1 MKNDSKTFLIAII
14 ISSILHAGF
23 YGIASSFNASMETPK
38 NTEFKVSYVMK
49 KKKHK
54 AKSSAQI
61 TQKKDDGVLH
71 KPRIKKENEKLPDSF
86 TSDPDY
92 LPEPPAETVNALRTE
107 PAAEPSVPVDDTPIS
122 EEPSSQDD
130 GKDASSEVD
139 SDNDAAAD
147 GGENADSGK
156 DSVSDKKDEPKEEP
170 KKEDRKEKLPV
181 IKAGDN
187 SLYIL
192 PLSEREISSDD
203 ALKSFED
210 DYGRIG
216 DDERKNAILLQF
228 RVEIGETG
236 IPEIRDFISMTNN
249 PEIDNTIKAMAS
261 LMTFD
266 RKGEAYLPILIFA
279 EKKKGVIRIERKGD
293 FKVKAIEIPKAR

>member
-1 MKNDSKTFLIAII
+1 MKNDNKTFLTAII
-14 ISSILHAGF
+14 ISSVLHAGF
-23 YGIASSFNASMETPK
+23 YGIASSFNASMEIPQ

-49 KKKHK
+49 KKKPK
-54 AKSSAQI
+54 AKPSGQI
-61 TQKKDDGVLH
+61 VQKDDGALQ
-71 KPRIKKENEKLPDSF
+71 KPRIRKEEKLPDSF
-86 TSDPDY
+86 TSDPDS
-92 LPEPPAETVNALRTE
+92 LPEPPVEPVNALRTE
-107 PAAEPSVPVDDTPIS
+107 PAKEPSAPVDDTPIS

-130 GKDASSEVD
+130 GKDASSEAA

-147 GGENADSGK
+147 GGGNADSGK

-216 DDERKNAILLQF
+216 DGERKNAILLQF

-249 PEIDNTIKAMAS
+249 PEIDNTIKAMVS

-293 FKVKAIEIPKAR
+293 FKGKTIEIPKAR